1 MTIHEL
7 EYDFSSSQV
16 ILFMLLVG
24 NLNALIVNFRMRVL
38 QMMGEGLVIHIKT
51 LDIHLMPNH
60 FPIVSVSNYLL
71 LNDLNIAYNF
81 HRAQVSL

>member
-1 MTIHEL
+1 MTIQEI
-7 EYDFSSSQV
+7 EYDFSSFQV

-24 NLNALIVNFRMRVL
+24 NLNALIVNCGMRLL

-60 FPIVSVSNYLL
+60 FPVVSVWNYLL
-71 LNDLNIAYNF
+71 LNDLNIAYNI
-81 HRAQVSL
+81 HRVQASL